1 MQRAHRKA
9 HAWIWT
15 ILAVALPVC
24 LVLAFTST
32 SRFSADAPSIR
43 LGASNGQGAP

>member
-15 ILAVALPVC
+15 VLAVVLP
-24 LVLAFTST
+24 LSLTIAFGSKPQL
-32 SRFSADAPSIR
+32 SSDAPSVR
-43 LGASNGQGAP
+43 LDVGGGQEEP

>member
-15 ILAVALPVC
+15 AMAIALPVC
-24 LVLAFTST
+24 LALAFTST
-32 SRFSADAPSIR
+32 SRLSSDAPSI
-43 LGASNGQGAP
+43 LIAPADRQEQP